1 MSQPSNPAFTVF
13 MQAIDTG
20 DMPGLGPEVRSSAQT
35 SMALGQAVDALG
47 LGGAA
52 AGLAKAAAL
61 LWHDHLDQSHTVS
74 QDIGS
79 ADGSFLHGIMH
90 RREPDYSNAKY
101 WFHRVGDHPCFSTL
115 ASAATDYLDATGD
128 EALAKRLA
136 PGGHWDPFAFVDAVE
151 AVVHYGNPGEI
162 ESLQHVQRIEFET
175 LAQSFLR

>member
-20 DMPGLGPEVRSSAQT
+20 DLPGLGPEVRSSAQT
-35 SMALGQAVDALG
+35 SAALGQAVDALG

-61 LWHDHLDQSHTVS
+61 LWHDHLDESHTVS

-101 WFHRVGDHPCFSTL
+101 WFHRVGDHPSFPAL
-115 ASAATDYLDATGD
+115 ASAATDYLDAAGD
-128 EALAKRLA
+128 EALTKRLA

-151 AVVHYGNPGEI
+151 AAVHYGNPGEI

-175 LAQSFLR
+175 LVQSFLH

>member
-1 MSQPSNPAFTVF
+1 

-20 DMPGLGPEVRSSAQT
+20 DLPGLGPEVRSSARP
-35 SMALGQAVDALG
+35 SAVLGQAVGALG
-47 LGGAA
+47 MSGES

-61 LWHDHLDQSHTVS
+61 LWHDHLDESHTVS

-90 RREPDYSNAKY
+90 RREPDYSNSKY
-101 WFHRVGDHPCFSTL
+101 WFHRVGDHPCFPVM
-115 ASAATDYLDATGD
+115 ASAATDYLDAAGD

-136 PGGHWDPFAFVDAVE
+136 SDGRWDPFAFVDAVE
-151 AVVHYGNPGEI
+151 AAVHYGNPGEI

>member
-1 MSQPSNPAFTVF
+1 MAFTEF
-13 MQAIDTG
+13 IEAINTG
-20 DMPGLGPEVRSSAQT
+20 DLPGLGPEVRSAVQPSV
-35 SMALGQAVDALG
+35 ALGQAVDALG
-47 LGGAA
+47 LSGEV
-52 AGLAKAAAL
+52 AGLARSAAL
-61 LWHDHLDQSHTVS
+61 LWHDHLDESHTVS

-79 ADGSFLHGIMH
+79 TNGSFLHGIMH

-151 AVVHYGNPGEI
+151 AAVHYGNPGEI
-162 ESLQHVQRIEFET
+162 ELLQHVQRIEFET
-175 LAQSFLR
+175 LVQSFLG

>member
-20 DMPGLGPEVRSSAQT
+20 DLPGLGPEVRSSAQT
-35 SMALGQAVDALG
+35 SAALGQAVDALG

-61 LWHDHLDQSHTVS
+61 LWHDHLDESHTVS

-101 WFHRVGDHPCFSTL
+101 WFHRVGDHPCFPAL
-115 ASAATDYLDATGD
+115 ASAATDYLDTAGD

-151 AVVHYGNPGEI
+151 AAVHYGNPGEI

-175 LAQSFLR
+175 LAQSFLH